1 MTYDITP
8 ASGSAH
14 TRRAYRQGWEDFC
27 AWASHAGAGAEPLPA
42 ASDLVVAYLEMLHA
56 DGLSLATIRQR
67 KAAIAAVHKG
77 AGQDDPTGAPVVAAT
92 MMRLAKASR
101 GQRPQQAAL
110 TATVLARIRATACLP
125 RAGRG
130 GATED
135 RWTAKMRG
143 KVDIALATVMRDAM
157 LRRSEAAAIT
167 WADVDLD
174 HRPDGTGRLTVRR
187 SKAGDEG
194 EEGDVLYLGAAA
206 VEALKDIRPDHPPPD
221 APVFGVSESQI
232 HRRLR
237 AAGQAAGIEGLGG
250 NSPRLGMT
258 VDLAAAGADPRAVM
272 TAGRWRSPRMPAAY
286 ASNPGDGHDAVARYY
301 ETMSGG

>member
-14 TRRAYRQGWEDFC
+14 TRRAYRQGWADFC
-27 AWASHAGAGAEPLPA
+27 DWASYAGAEPLPA
-42 ASDLVVAYLEMLHA
+42 APDVVAAYLEMLHA
-56 DGLSLATIRQR
+56 DGLSVATIRQR
-67 KAAIAAVHKG
+67 RAAIAAVHKA
-77 AGQDDPTGAPVVAAT
+77 AGQDDPTAAPVVAAT
-92 MMRLAKASR
+92 MMQLAQASH
-101 GQRPQQAAL
+101 GQRQQQATAL
-110 TATVLARIRATACLP
+110 TADVLAAIRATACRP
-125 RAGRG
+125 RAGRS

-135 RWTAKMRG
+135 RWAAEVRG
-143 KVDIALATVMRDAM
+143 AVDIALASVMRDAM

-167 WADVDLD
+167 WADVD

-194 EEGDVLYLGAAA
+194 EGDTMYLGAAA
-206 VEALKDIRPDHPPPD
+206 VAALAAIRPEHAPPD
-221 APVFGVSESQI
+221 APVIGLSESQI

>member
-1 MTYDITP
+1 MTSRP
-8 ASGSAH
+8 PGGSAH

-27 AWASHAGAGAEPLPA
+27 DWASYAAASPLPA
-42 ASDLVVAYLEMLHA
+42 APDLVAAYLEMLHA

-67 KAAIAAVHKG
+67 RTSIAAVHKA
-77 AGQDDPTGAPVVAAT
+77 AGQDDPTAAPVVAAT
-92 MMRLAKASR
+92 MMQLAQAAR
-101 GQRPQQAAL
+101 GQRPQQATAL
-110 TATVLARIRATACLP
+110 TAGVLAAIRATACRP
-125 RAGRG
+125 RAGRS
-130 GATED
+130 GAIED
-135 RWTAKMRG
+135 RWAAELRG
-143 KVDIALATVMRDAM
+143 AVDIALATVMRDAM

-167 WADVDLD
+167 WADVD

-187 SKAGDEG
+187 SKAGDDG
-194 EEGDVLYLGAAA
+194 EDGDILYLGTAA
-206 VEALKDIRPDHPPPD
+206 VAALAAIRPEHAPPD
-221 APVFGVSESQI
+221 APVFGLSESQI

-250 NSPRLGMT
+250 NSPRVGMT

-286 ASNPGDGHDAVARYY
+286 ASNPGDGHNAVARHY